1 MKITGKDDPYRI
13 AVYGASSGVTLLPS
27 SRVRNYDYQ
36 PSSVVEQQIADMWKQ
51 RKPRVVGLVSELM
64 ATEILD
70 KGRVIIEGLTWTLAC
85 GKLRNMKE
93 VADCWRP
100 SRGIYCD
107 DLAAI
112 AKNHW
117 KRQLFLAEVKGT
129 ISDQGLSHTME
140 AKMFYQLA
148 RTCVT
153 LGKLMPN
160 GPSLTIK
167 GVFTVAIIHSRREIT
182 LNVLNET
189 AARGYFPDRWLY
201 PSARTYA

>member
-1 MKITGKDDPYRI
+1 MKVTGTNDPYRI
-13 AVYGASSGVTLLPS
+13 AVCGAPSGITLVPS
-27 SRVRNYDYQ
+27 SRVRNCEYQ
-36 PSSVVEQQIADMWKQ
+36 PSSDVGQQIADMWMQ
-51 RKPRVVGLVSELM
+51 RKPRIVGLVSELM

-70 KGRVIIEGLTWTLAC
+70 KGRVKMDGLTWTLAC
-85 GKLRNMKE
+85 GKLRNIKE
-93 VADCWRP
+93 VSDCWRP

-112 AKNHW
+112 ATNHW

-129 ISDQGLSHTME
+129 ILEQGLSHTME

-160 GPSLTIK
+160 GPSLPIK
-167 GVFTVAIIHSRREIT
+167 GVFTVVIVHSRREIT
-182 LNVLNET
+182 MNVLPET

-201 PSARTYA
+201 PSAK